1 MYVVTP
7 YEIGGFRWMLAF
19 EPYVNPT
26 NHTPLGKV
34 ASITA
39 KKKKNRKKVDEIILL
54 NLIFLKINKIIV
66 GIEKNNT

>member
-1 MYVVTP
+1 MSVTP

-19 EPYVNPT
+19 EPYVNAT

-39 KKKKNRKKVDEIILL
+39 KKKKKRR
-54 NLIFLKINKIIV
+54 
-66 GIEKNNT
+66 

>member
-1 MYVVTP
+1 MYVTP

-19 EPYVNPT
+19 EPYVNAT

-39 KKKKNRKKVDEIILL
+39 KTEKSRSLINRKTEKAAYNFVIIC
-54 NLIFLKINKIIV
+54 
-66 GIEKNNT
+66 